1 MFLVLQTGNSFNLSP
16 VVLHI
21 YVVEGSFEFD
31 KCLTLASS
39 RLALFAHER
48 LHACLALSLQ
58 VLGIVLTILPF
69 GMVNL

>member
-1 MFLVLQTGNSFNLSP
+1 M
-16 VVLHI
+16 
-21 YVVEGSFEFD
+21 VEGSFEFD
-31 KCLTLASS
+31 KCLALGGY

-48 LHACLALSLQ
+48 LHARLALSLQ